1 MNTPDQERETDWDIV
16 PENASDAEEVFRRNL
31 ASDLVL
37 RDIARRISEGVDPEE
52 AVKQA
57 KALAEGKADE

>member
-1 MNTPDQERETDWDIV
+1 MSDPDTERETNWEIV
-16 PENASDAEEVFRRNL
+16 REDTADAEEVFRRNL

-57 KALAEGKADE
+57 KAVAEGKADE

>member
-1 MNTPDQERETDWDIV
+1 MSDPDTEREMNWEIV
-16 PENASDAEEVFRRNL
+16 REDTADAQGVFRPNL
-31 ASDLVL
+31 ATHLVL

-57 KALAEGKADE
+57 KAVAEGKADE